1 VEIHATTLRNW
12 AVAGKIDFIQTP
24 CGKRMYNKCQVLQRL
39 GVDEQETRRSVV
51 YARVSSSHQ
60 KEDLDRQL
68 QRLQSEFPSYD
79 TYSDIGSGLNWHRKG
94 LRAILEGV
102 YNNDIGE
109 VVVTYRDRLCRFG
122 FELLE
127 WIFEKH
133 RVKLVVLDSLPPA
146 TTENGAGELAEDLL
160 AITTYFVAKN
170 NGRRAGRNRKLRLK
184 HNGHPQHQTEAG
196 SKSEGSAE

>member
-1 VEIHATTLRNW
+1 MDGLE
-12 AVAGKIDFIQTP
+12 
-24 CGKRMYNKCQVLQRL
+24 KRK
-39 GVDEQETRRSVV
+39 SVV

-68 QRLQSEFPSYD
+68 QRLRFEYPNHEMF
-79 TYSDIGSGLNWHRKG
+79 SDIGSGLNWHRKG

-102 YNNDIGE
+102 YNNNIGE

-133 RVKLVVLDSLPPA
+133 RVKLVVLDSMPE
-146 TTENGAGELAEDLL
+146 ENAEHGAGELAEDLL

-170 NGRRAGRNRKLRLK
+170 NGRRAGRNRKIRVQ
-184 HNGHPQHQTEAG
+184 HHRHSQHQIEAG
-196 SKSEGSAE
+196 SQSERNTQ